1 MTNIE
6 TKMKDGKLTITV
18 DLNKRFGPSGSGK
31 STIIAT
37 TSGNVVIDPKSGAT
51 MGLNIYTKKPAEGG
65 NQQGPAIG

>member
-37 TSGNVVIDPKSGAT
+37 TAAG
-51 MGLNIYTKKPAEGG
+51 
-65 NQQGPAIG
+65 